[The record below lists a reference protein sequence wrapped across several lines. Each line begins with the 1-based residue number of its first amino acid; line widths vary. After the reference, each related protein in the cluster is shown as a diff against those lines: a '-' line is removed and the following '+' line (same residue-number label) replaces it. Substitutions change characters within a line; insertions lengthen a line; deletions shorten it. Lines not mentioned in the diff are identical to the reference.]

1 MPPLHRI
8 STILALALPIV
19 GGMVSQN
26 VLNLVDTAMVGSLGD
41 IALAGTGMGG
51 FANFVAVS
59 LVIGFSAGVQAMV
72 ARRMGAGDTKTLAE
86 PLHAAL
92 LWALISGVVLTVIY
106 VSLTPILFPYLHPDP
121 RVTDISVPYLQARLL
136 GLTAAGFN
144 MGFRGYW
151 NGIGKPGLYFR
162 TLVFMHTI
170 NIFLNWVL
178 IFGNLGIDAYG
189 ATGAGMASAI
199 ATWCGALFYFFQAS
213 YISKDHG
220 IFRIWPSRAIQK
232 RVLALSIPNSIQT
245 LFFSSG
251 MMALFWIIG
260 RVGTAETAAANV
272 LINIMLVAI
281 LPGIAFGMS
290 AATLAGQALG
300 RRAQDDA
307 YQWGWDVSKVAICL
321 MSTIGLVMA
330 IFPHFILSVFIHEA
344 STIALAKTPLQIF
357 GATIFVDGIGVVF
370 QHGLMGVGA
379 TKTSMKVVI
388 GLQWGLFLPAAYL
401 IGPVLGF
408 GLLGIW
414 IMHAVYRACQA
425 FIFALIW
432 RRRNWMAISV

>member
-1 MPPLHRI
+1 
-8 STILALALPIV
+8 
-19 GGMVSQN
+19 
-26 VLNLVDTAMVGSLGD
+26 MVGSLGD

-199 ATWCGALFYFFQAS
+199 ATWCGALFYFFRPVTFP
-213 YISKDHG
+213 KTM
-220 IFRIWPSRAIQK
+220 
-232 RVLALSIPNSIQT
+232 V
-245 LFFSSG
+245 FF
-251 MMALFWIIG
+251 
-260 RVGTAETAAANV
+260 EY
-272 LINIMLVAI
+272 
-281 LPGIAFGMS
+281 
-290 AATLAGQALG
+290 G
-300 RRAQDDA
+300 RR
-307 YQWGWDVSKVAICL
+307 VPFKS
-321 MSTIGLVMA
+321 
-330 IFPHFILSVFIHEA
+330 
-344 STIALAKTPLQIF
+344 
-357 GATIFVDGIGVVF
+357 
-370 QHGLMGVGA
+370 
-379 TKTSMKVVI
+379 
-388 GLQWGLFLPAAYL
+388 
-401 IGPVLGF
+401 
-408 GLLGIW
+408 
-414 IMHAVYRACQA
+414 A
-425 FIFALIW
+425 F
-432 RRRNWMAISV
+432 

>member
-330 IFPHFILSVFIHEA
+330 VFPHFILSVFIHEA
-344 STIALAKTPLQIF
+344 STIALAVKPHYRFLVQ
-357 GATIFVDGIGVVF
+357 
-370 QHGLMGVGA
+370 
-379 TKTSMKVVI
+379 
-388 GLQWGLFLPAAYL
+388 LFLST
-401 IGPVLGF
+401 GSVLF
-408 GLLGIW
+408 
-414 IMHAVYRACQA
+414 
-425 FIFALIW
+425 F
-432 RRRNWMAISV
+432 NMASWASVQPKRL